1 MSSKSNKSNKSN
13 SNYVVA
19 IPTYNRVKELVH
31 KSLPT
36 LKNGKVSPSKIYI
49 FVANKEQEKLY
60 KEEVPTSMY
69 HKIVVGKLGIANQR
83 KFISKYFP
91 ENQYIVSMDDDV
103 EALEMM
109 TSPDKLVKI
118 HDLDKFF
125 KDAYKKLKEE
135 NLYIWGIYPVHNP
148 FFMKKNISTGL
159 KFIIGVLYG
168 YINRHNTKLEPSIQA
183 ETKEDYEQSILYYQ
197 LDGGVLRYNY
207 IVPKTKFNAPG
218 GLGTD
223 RFDRNKKAADYLKK
237 TYPDIITIFHRKSG
251 MPEVKLA
258 RLPRVTDAI
267 SSNKTKKIKKLSVN
281 KNNKKKTQKNIK

>member
-1 MSSKSNKSNKSN
+1 MSN

-60 KEEVPTSMY
+60 KEAVPPSMY

-91 ENQYIVSMDDDV
+91 EKQYIVSMDDDV

-168 YINRHNTKLEPSIQA
+168 YINRHNTKLEPSVQA
-183 ETKEDYEQSILYYQ
+183 ETKEDYEQSILYYK

-223 RFDRNKKAADYLKK
+223 RFERNKKAADYLKK

-251 MPEVKLA
+251 MPEVKLG
-258 RLPRVTDAI
+258 RLPRVSSTSSTSNKSI
-267 SSNKTKKIKKLSVN
+267 TSNKTKKAKKLN
-281 KNNKKKTQKNIK
+281 TPNKKTRKTR

>member
-1 MSSKSNKSNKSN
+1 M

-19 IPTYNRVKELVH
+19 IPTYNRVKELVN
-31 KSLPT
+31 KSLLT
-36 LKNGKVSPSKIYI
+36 LKNGKVSASKIHI

-60 KEEVPTSMY
+60 ADAVPKALY
-69 HKIVVGKLGIANQR
+69 HKIVVGKIGIANQR

-91 ENQYIVSMDDDV
+91 EKQYIVSMDDDV
-103 EALEMM
+103 EELEMM
-109 TSPDKLVKI
+109 TAPDKLVKI
-118 HDLDKFF
+118 RDLDKFF
-125 KDAYKKLKEE
+125 KDAHKKLNDEH
-135 NLYIWGIYPVHNP
+135 LFIWGVYPVHNP

-168 YINRHNTKLEPSIQA
+168 YINRHNKKLEPSINA
-183 ETKEDYEQSILYYQ
+183 ETKEDYEQSILYYKM
-197 LDGGVLRYNY
+197 DGGVVRYNY

-251 MPEVKLA
+251 MPEVKMA
-258 RLPRVTDAI
+258 RLPRNEEPNSKTLNKTL
-267 SSNKTKKIKKLSVN
+267 NKTKKVSKKPR
-281 KNNKKKTQKNIK
+281 KQTRKNKK

>member
-60 KEEVPTSMY
+60 KEAVPASMY

-91 ENQYIVSMDDDV
+91 EKQYIVSMDDDV

-168 YINRHNTKLEPSIQA
+168 YINRHNTRLEPSIQA
-183 ETKEDYEQSILYYQ
+183 ETKEDYEQSILYYKQ
-197 LDGGVLRYNY
+197 DGGVLRYNY

-258 RLPRVTDAI
+258 RLPRVTDI
-267 SSNKTKKIKKLSVN
+267 SSYTNNKTKKLGS
-281 KNNKKKTQKNIK
+281 NNKHKKTHKRK